1 MPWNTRQHAWPVTLV
16 ADVLVVLVFAALGRS
31 NHHESS
37 GLAGVWHTAWPFL
50 LGTAIALALTAYTR
64 ADPRSL
70 RVGVRV
76 WLWTVVIG
84 MVVRAS
90 LGRGTAL
97 PFVVVALVFLG
108 ALFVGWRL
116 ALGWQRW
123 RSRFRMPGRR

>member
-1 MPWNTRQHAWPVTLV
+1 
-16 ADVLVVLVFAALGRS
+16 
-31 NHHESS
+31 
-37 GLAGVWHTAWPFL
+37 
-50 LGTAIALALTAYTR
+50 
-64 ADPRSL
+64 
-70 RVGVRV
+70 
-76 WLWTVVIG
+76 VVIG